1 MVAKKHSYLTEQFLS
16 IRAPNISFPYTFEAP
31 TFIPLGST
39 NYFCQSALT
48 ASNAADHLSFHS
60 AMISSKLIST
70 LPNAAS
76 TILT

>member
-31 TFIPLGST
+31 TLISLGST

-48 ASNAADHLSFHS
+48 ASNAADEQALEDE
-60 AMISSKLIST
+60 
-70 LPNAAS
+70 AS
-76 TILT
+76 VYRQYQSEGKFLNIGI